1 MIKYESKNSGR
12 TRLFIF
18 RTLAAYS
25 CIEKP
30 GPPLLKWHTKGKDPI
45 LHQEKL
51 DEVKSKVEEITNLR
65 PTNEKLLQGIRTL
78 GVMPR
83 LKDHVRCLLTGR
95 IKCGSYW
102 SNIRNS
108 EERAFC
114 SLCKKKNDIQVLES
128 EQHLWLNCEN
138 NGQRMAWI
146 MAENVWKKITSRN
159 WPVLTTGLI
168 KGASVI
174 AFENDSNK
182 DSERLRILISMTIW
196 AIWKSRNKNT
206 ISDQDVAQ
214 QEATETLKGLLTDLV
229 RKSWNAT
236 RFMEGARRAIR
247 QRYPRKLWADKRFTD
262 LDLKTGPTVDFS

>member
-1 MIKYESKNSGR
+1 VIYLHWIRKS
-12 TRLFIF
+12 
-18 RTLAAYS
+18 
-25 CIEKP
+25 
-30 GPPLLKWHTKGKDPI
+30 WVQI
-45 LHQEKL
+45 LNF
-51 DEVKSKVEEITNLR
+51 V
-65 PTNEKLLQGIRTL
+65 
-78 GVMPR
+78 
-83 LKDHVRCLLTGR
+83 
-95 IKCGSYW
+95 
-102 SNIRNS
+102 RNS

-146 MAENVWKKITSRN
+146 MAENVWKKTTSRN

-168 KGASVI
+168 KGASAI
-174 AFENDSNK
+174 TFENDSNK

-214 QEATETLKGLLTDLV
+214 QEATETLKGLLTDLI

-236 RFMEGARRAIR
+236 RFMEDARRAIR
-247 QRYPRKLWADKRFTD
+247 QRYLCKLWADKRFAD